1 MKSDVRSMAG
11 LDRMLGSQVLIR
23 VSLGSTLFES
33 VGEVVRRTARLAFAS
48 LGVNCTPEQVGSPF
62 SCNFRCAAFVLETCD
77 SCDFLGFGD
86 NKISKLQNLLDLK

>member
-48 LGVNCTPEQVGSPF
+48 LGVT
-62 SCNFRCAAFVLETCD
+62 A
-77 SCDFLGFGD
+77 
-86 NKISKLQNLLDLK
+86 LQNKLARLSHAIFVVLLLCWRHVILVIS